1 MEFDFTVDVLRAC
14 LSKSGSDG
22 VERAMGDVSFSQFGL
37 VFAMSK
43 YVMTVDVHLRYVP
56 VPVLRV

>member
-22 VERAMGDVSFSQFGL
+22 VEKAMGDVSFSQFRL
-37 VFAMSK
+37 IFAMSK
-43 YVMTVDVHLRYVP
+43 YVMTVDVHLRYV
-56 VPVLRV
+56 